1 LEKLYPRLDDL
12 AFGYSALDKYSGIGT
27 AGIGIRV

>member
-1 LEKLYPRLDDL
+1 LEKLYPQLDEL
-12 AFGYSALDKYSGIGT
+12 APGYSALDKYLGIGT